1 MNNTN
6 SDLPSDNL
14 QKSDSDNSVK
24 SIKNVTPIRSQTW
37 FVITLLGIAGQLAWA
52 VENSWFNVFVY
63 DEITENPSPIA
74 WMVAVSAITATVT
87 TILIGALSDRTHSRM
102 GKRKPYILFGYIL
115 WGIITALFPLVEMI
129 QKLSVAVFMVIL
141 MDAIMTFFGS
151 TANDAAFNA
160 WIADVTD
167 HSNRGRVQG
176 ILMMTALVAN
186 LIAIGASGFIIE
198 AFGYSVF
205 FYVLGGF
212 VTITGMIAGMQVK
225 EPPQNYP
232 NYSSPPQEDSK
243 TTNSLEKNP
252 KKNLWDDILFAFRPS
267 TIRNHPLLYI
277 LLASMALINIGGQVS
292 APYLFVY
299 LENYLE
305 FTKGEVSTIGGV
317 VILVAA
323 IVSIIYGMNSHKY
336 PRHWVLLTTVLLNGI
351 FSILLGFIQNMIP
364 IMIIYTCILSIQMI
378 GSIVLESWIQDL
390 LPQDDRGKFQ
400 GVRMVA
406 FVAIPMV
413 IGPIIGNTVIKAYGI
428 PSQTEVSGFLPTPE
442 IFLVGGLMSLLALI
456 PVLFIVRNK
465 K

>member
-1 MNNTN
+1 MNNSN
-6 SDLPSDNL
+6 SDLHSPSSHSNT
-14 QKSDSDNSVK
+14 K
-24 SIKNVTPIRSQTW
+24 VTPIRAQTW
-37 FVITLLGIAGQLAWA
+37 FVITILGIAGQLAWA

-63 DEITENPSPIA
+63 DEITENPAPIA
-74 WMVAVSAITATVT
+74 WMVAVSAVTATLT
-87 TILIGALSDRTHSRM
+87 TILIGALSDRTRSRM

-160 WIADVTD
+160 WIADVSD

-198 AFGYSVF
+198 AFGYPVF

-212 VTITGMIAGMQVK
+212 VTIAGMIAGLQVK

-232 NYSSPPQEDSK
+232 NFLSSAP
-243 TTNSLEKNP
+243 EKVLNTESTEKLP
-252 KKNLWDDILFAFRPS
+252 KKSLWHDILFAFRPS
-267 TIRNHPLLYI
+267 TIRNNPILYI
-277 LLASMALINIGGQVS
+277 LLALMALINIGGQVS

-305 FTKGEVSTIGGV
+305 FTKGEVGIIGGV

-323 IVSIIYGMNSHKY
+323 IVSIIYGMNSHKF
-336 PRHWVLLTTVLLNGI
+336 PRDWVLLTAILLNGI
-351 FSILLGFIQNMIP
+351 FSILLGFIQNMVP
-364 IMIIYTCILSIQMI
+364 VMVIYTCILSIQMI
-378 GSIVLESWIQDL
+378 NSIALESWIQDL
-390 LPQDDRGKFQ
+390 LPPDDRGKFQ

-413 IGPIIGNTVIKAYGI
+413 IGPIIGNSVIKSYGI
-428 PSQTEVSGFLPTPE
+428 PSETEVSGFLPTPE

-456 PVLFIVRNK
+456 PALFIVRKNK
-465 K
+465 